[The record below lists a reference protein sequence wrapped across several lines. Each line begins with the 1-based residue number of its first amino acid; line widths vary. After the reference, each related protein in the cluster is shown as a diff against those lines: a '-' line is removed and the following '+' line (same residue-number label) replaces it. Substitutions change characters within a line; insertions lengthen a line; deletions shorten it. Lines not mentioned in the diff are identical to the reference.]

1 MKFQHLPRAA
11 AFAAALGFALT
22 FATTKAPAAPPAPDR
37 VAELCANADGQAHC
51 GRLIETEQLQALPN
65 LAVRDG
71 DTLRVSLF
79 PAGVREFI
87 DVDTI
92 RGSQTY
98 SLWDYWGPLNAV
110 VLFTTNLDR
119 TGYALLQRVTG
130 QMTALPGEPV
140 LAPDRQR
147 LAIADFCAHDCANDV
162 SVWRITREGVRRES
176 AWKPREPWTDV
187 TVSWKDATMLAIE
200 HTLSDGKTLTLERR
214 LSDPV
219 WTRFDAR

>member
-1 MKFQHLPRAA
+1 MSFRRPPQAVV
-11 AFAAALGFALT
+11 FAAALGFALT
-22 FATTKAPAAPPAPDR
+22 LGATSAPAAPLASAR
-37 VAELCANADGQAHC
+37 VAELCANADGLPHC
-51 GRLIETEQLQALPN
+51 GQLIEAEQLKSLPN

-71 DTLRVSLF
+71 DTLRVLLF
-79 PAGVREFI
+79 PTGVREFV

-98 SLWDYWGPLNAV
+98 SLWDYWGPINAV
-110 VLFTTNLDR
+110 VLFTTNLDQ
-119 TGYALLQRVTG
+119 TGYAVLQRATG
-130 QMTALPGEPV
+130 QMTALPAEPV

-147 LAIADFCAHDCANDV
+147 LAIADFCAKDCNNDIT
-162 SVWRITREGVRRES
+162 VWRVSREGVRRES

-187 TVSWKDATMLAIE
+187 TVSWKDAATLAIE

-214 LSDPV
+214 LADPS